1 MDGATVQAELDDLP
15 RFPQPRTC
23 PFGIAPAYG
32 ELRETE
38 PIARV
43 RMPNGQAVWLI
54 TKYEYVREI
63 LADPGVS
70 ADRTDPRYPVIAP
83 FASRETMLRIGKAL
97 SSMDPPE
104 HTFHRRILIS
114 EFTVK
119 QVNLMRPRIQ
129 EIAEGCV
136 NNLLESSKPADLVGI
151 FAQPIPSQV
160 VCDLLGVPYE
170 KRPFFEDRTKIL
182 LSKKSSDLEKAT
194 GLRELMGFLVEL
206 VVRKEAEGGDDL
218 LGRLINRYR
227 KVGAYDRGTLIALTG
242 LLLTGGHETTS
253 SMISLGTAALL
264 EHPDQLEAIKQ
275 DPRLLP
281 AAVEELLRYFS
292 VSADLTG
299 YRVVLRDIE
308 IGGVT
313 IHEGDGI
320 VLLVSAANRDPDIF
334 VDPEKLDIRRGARHH
349 LAFGYGMHQCLAQ
362 NLARIEIEI
371 ALGTL
376 FRRIPDLRLA
386 IPLGEVPFKYDASVY
401 GVHELPVTW

>member
-1 MDGATVQAELDDLP
+1 MDGATAHAELDELP

-43 RMPNGQAVWLI
+43 RMPSGEAVWLI
-54 TKYEYVREI
+54 TKYEYAREI

-70 ADRTDPRYPVIAP
+70 ADRTNPRYPVLPP
-83 FASRETMLRIGKAL
+83 FASREMMLRVGKAL
-97 SSMDPPE
+97 ASMDPPE

-119 QVNLMRPRIQ
+119 QVNSLRPRIQ
-129 EIAEGCV
+129 EIVEGCLS
-136 NNLLESSKPADLVGI
+136 NLLASSKPADLVGI

-170 KRPFFEDRTKIL
+170 QRPFFEDRTKIL

-194 GLRELMGFLVEL
+194 VMRELTGFIGEL
-206 VVRKEAEGGDDL
+206 VVRKEDEGGEDL
-218 LGRLINRYR
+218 LGRLIDRYR
-227 KVGAYDRGTLIALTG
+227 KAGAYDRGTLMALSG
-242 LLLTGGHETTS
+242 LLLTGGQETTS
-253 SMISLGTAALL
+253 SMISLGTVALL
-264 EHPDQLEAIKQ
+264 EHPDQLEAMKQ
-275 DPRLLP
+275 DPGLLP

-292 VSADLTG
+292 VSAELTG
-299 YRVVLRDIE
+299 YRVALRDIE

-320 VLLVSAANRDPDIF
+320 VMLVSAANRDPDIF
-334 VDPEKLDIRRGARHH
+334 ADPEKLNIRRSARHH
-349 LAFGYGMHQCLAQ
+349 LAFGYGMHQCLGQ
-362 NLARIEIEI
+362 NLSRIELEI